1 MAKGISVIHSETASL
16 LKYNDENSLT
26 CTVLMAY
33 YSAKAY
39 YMNPL
44 MELPSGKGFAD
55 VVYLPKRNVDKPA
68 LVVELKWDKSAR
80 GAIRQIKEKGL
91 RRLRIGKAKRELLEK
106 FDIAE
111 AGLYRG
117 GLNNYQEHN
126 FTSIVEHL
134 AIKQLD
140 AEERYKQHLA
150 EIEKMHR
157 KRVNEV

>member
-1 MAKGISVIHSETASL
+1 MQALAQSENLLLSTWKKDGAAVAKGISVIHSETASL

-80 GAIRQIKEKGL
+80 GAIRQIKEK
-91 RRLRIGKAKRELLEK
+91 
-106 FDIAE
+106 
-111 AGLYRG
+111 
-117 GLNNYQEHN
+117 Q
-126 FTSIVEHL
+126 
-134 AIKQLD
+134 
-140 AEERYKQHLA
+140 
-150 EIEKMHR
+150 
-157 KRVNEV
+157 

>member
-1 MAKGISVIHSETASL
+1 MEFMRAVKMGGWDGLMQALTHSEKLLSSTWEQDGAAVAKGISVIHSETASL

-80 GAIRQIKEKGL
+80 GAIRQIKEKQYTAWIEGYVGE
-91 RRLRIGKAKRELLEK
+91 I
-106 FDIAE
+106 FDRDN
-111 AGLYRG
+111 L
-117 GLNNYQEHN
+117 
-126 FTSIVEHL
+126 S
-134 AIKQLD
+134 
-140 AEERYKQHLA
+140 
-150 EIEKMHR
+150 
-157 KRVNEV
+157 